1 MQFQSDVLG
10 VEISRP
16 ALVETTALGA
26 AFLAGLGAGVWK
38 DKDEITKHLARGAPV
53 PPRRRPRHRR
63 RAPRALGRRRG
74 QGVTEPVDEP
84 RADEPPPGKLRLSL
98 SMIGFAAVGLVIPA
112 IAIAI
117 AYRSCVG
124 ATVRAQV
131 AITGDGVAWTARWA
145 GCAAEAD
152 GRTVTLSVES
162 RPMRARSIPSTA
174 RASSCRRPISGSSR

>member
-1 MQFQSDVLG
+1 M
-10 VEISRP
+10 
-16 ALVETTALGA
+16 
-26 AFLAGLGAGVWK
+26 
-38 DKDEITKHLARGAPV
+38 
-53 PPRRRPRHRR
+53 
-63 RAPRALGRRRG
+63 
-74 QGVTEPVDEP
+74 TEPVDEP

-131 AITGDGVAWTARWA
+131 AITGDGIAWTARPQ

-162 RPMRARSIPSTA
+162 QTPMRVTLDPIDGPRVELSPPDQRVITLVPATCPGLSVLMRVDGKRDDGSAILAGSATA
-174 RASSCRRPISGSSR
+174 RCPVPAGHPWTGAMIEFDAWWKGCRLPEP